1 MDAWGQ
7 TLFTIND
14 APVSGG
20 SILACLLI
28 LIVSFALAKW
38 AKSYVSRSSF
48 LEQQIG
54 SSTLYGIGRLLYY
67 VILVIGIYIAL
78 TTIGIDLTG
87 ITVVIGALGV
97 GVGFGLQSIFNNFV
111 AGIIVLFE
119 KKVCIN
125 DTVQLDSGEVGVVS
139 EINIR
144 CTLIRTN
151 DDRVVIIPNTELVS
165 KKVIKITPQTQI

>member
-97 GVGFGLQSIFNNFV
+97 GVGFGLQSICNNFV

>member
-1 MDAWGQ
+1 MDAWNQ
-7 TLFTIND
+7 TIFTINET
-14 APVSGG
+14 PVSG
-20 SILACLLI
+20 INMLACLLI
-28 LIVSFALAKW
+28 LVVSFALARW
-38 AKSYVSRSSF
+38 AKRYISRSSF
-48 LEQQIG
+48 LEQQLG
-54 SSTLYGIGRLLYY
+54 ASTLYGIGRLLYY

-87 ITVVIGALGV
+87 ITVVVGALGV

-125 DTVQLDSGEVGVVS
+125 DTVQLESGEVGVVS

-144 CTLIRTN
+144 CTLIRTP
-151 DDRVVIIPNTELVS
+151 DDREVIIPNTELVS
-165 KKVIKITPQTQI
+165 KKVIKISSQAQI

>member
-7 TLFTIND
+7 TLFIIND
-14 APVSGG
+14 TPVSGV

-38 AKSYVSRSSF
+38 AKRYVSQSSF
-48 LEQQIG
+48 LGQQIG
-54 SSTLYGIGRLLYY
+54 SSTLYGVGRLLYY
-67 VILVIGIYIAL
+67 VILVIGVYVAL

-87 ITVVIGALGV
+87 IAVVVGALGV
-97 GVGFGLQSIFNNFV
+97 GVGFGLQTIFNNFV
-111 AGIIVLFE
+111 AGIIVLLE

-125 DTVQLDSGEVGVVS
+125 DTVQLESGEVGVVS

-151 DDRVVIIPNTELVS
+151 DDREVIIPNTELVS
-165 KKVIKITPQTQI
+165 KKVIKMTPET

>member
-7 TLFTIND
+7 TLFTINET
-14 APVSGG
+14 PVSGV

-38 AKSYVSRSSF
+38 AKRYVSRSSF
-48 LEQQIG
+48 LKQQIG
-54 SSTLYGIGRLLYY
+54 SSTLYGVGRLLYY
-67 VILVIGIYIAL
+67 VILVIGIYVAL

-87 ITVVIGALGV
+87 ITVVVGALGV

-125 DTVQLDSGEVGVVS
+125 NMLQPESPLLP
-139 EINIR
+139 R
-144 CTLIRTN
+144 CQPER
-151 DDRVVIIPNTELVS
+151 
-165 KKVIKITPQTQI
+165 

>member
-1 MDAWGQ
+1 MDAWNQ
-7 TLFTIND
+7 TIFTINET
-14 APVSGG
+14 PVSGIN
-20 SILACLLI
+20 ILACLLI
-28 LIVSFALAKW
+28 LVVSFALAKW
-38 AKSYVSRSSF
+38 AKRYISRSSF
-48 LEQQIG
+48 LEQQLG
-54 SSTLYGIGRLLYY
+54 ASTLYGIGRLLYY

-87 ITVVIGALGV
+87 ITVVVGALGV

-125 DTVQLDSGEVGVVS
+125 DTVQLESGEVGVVS

-144 CTLIRTN
+144 CTLIRTP
-151 DDRVVIIPNTELVS
+151 DDREVIIPNTELVS
-165 KKVIKITPQTQI
+165 KKVIKISPQAQI

>member
-1 MDAWGQ
+1 MDSWGY
-7 TLFTIND
+7 TLFTIHET
-14 APVSGG
+14 PVSVV
-20 SILACLLI
+20 SLLACLFI
-28 LIVSFALAKW
+28 LVISFALAKGV
-38 AKSYVSRSSF
+38 KRYVSRLPF
-48 LEQQIG
+48 LEQQVNP
-54 SSTLYGIGRLLYY
+54 STLYGVGRLSYY

-87 ITVVIGALGV
+87 ITVVVGALGV

-125 DTVQLDSGEVGVVS
+125 DTVQLESGEVGVVS

-151 DDRVVIIPNTELVS
+151 DDREVIIPNTELVS

>member
-1 MDAWGQ
+1 
-7 TLFTIND
+7 
-14 APVSGG
+14 
-20 SILACLLI
+20 
-28 LIVSFALAKW
+28 
-38 AKSYVSRSSF
+38 
-48 LEQQIG
+48 
-54 SSTLYGIGRLLYY
+54 
-67 VILVIGIYIAL
+67 VILVIGTYIAL

-87 ITVVIGALGV
+87 ITVVVGALGV

-125 DTVQLDSGEVGVVS
+125 DTVQLESGEVGVVS

-151 DDRVVIIPNTELVS
+151 DDREVIIPNTELVS
-165 KKVIKITPQTQI
+165 KKVIKITPET

>member
-7 TLFTIND
+7 TLFTINET
-14 APVSGG
+14 PVSGV

-28 LIVSFALAKW
+28 LLVSFALAKW
-38 AKSYVSRSSF
+38 AKRYVSSSSF
-48 LEQQIG
+48 LKQQIG
-54 SSTLYGIGRLLYY
+54 SSTLYGVGRLLYY
-67 VILVIGIYIAL
+67 VILVIGIYVAL

-87 ITVVIGALGV
+87 IAVVVGALGV

-125 DTVQLDSGEVGVVS
+125 DTVQLESGEVGVV
-139 EINIR
+139 
-144 CTLIRTN
+144 
-151 DDRVVIIPNTELVS
+151 
-165 KKVIKITPQTQI
+165 

>member
-1 MDAWGQ
+1 MDALGP

-14 APVSGG
+14 TPVSGG

-38 AKSYVSRSSF
+38 AKRYVSRSSF

-54 SSTLYGIGRLLYY
+54 SSTLYGVGRLLYY
-67 VILVIGIYIAL
+67 VILVIGIYVAL

-87 ITVVIGALGV
+87 ITIVISALGV

-111 AGIIVLFE
+111 AGIIVLLE

-144 CTLIRTN
+144 CTLIRTD
-151 DDRVVIIPNTELVS
+151 DDREVIIPNTELVS
-165 KKVIKITPQTQI
+165 KKVIKITPQA

>member
-14 APVSGG
+14 APISGG
-20 SILACLLI
+20 SILTCLLI

-165 KKVIKITPQTQI
+165 KKVIKITPQAQI

>member
-38 AKSYVSRSSF
+38 AKRYVSRSSF

-54 SSTLYGIGRLLYY
+54 SSTLYGVGRLLYY

-87 ITVVIGALGV
+87 ITIVISALGV
-97 GVGFGLQSIFNNFV
+97 GVGFGLQSICNNFV

-144 CTLIRTN
+144 CTLIRTD
-151 DDRVVIIPNTELVS
+151 DDREVIIPNTELVS
-165 KKVIKITPQTQI
+165 KKVIKITPQA

>member
-14 APVSGG
+14 TPVSGG

-38 AKSYVSRSSF
+38 AKRYVSKSSF

-54 SSTLYGIGRLLYY
+54 SSTLYGVGRLLYY
-67 VILVIGIYIAL
+67 VILVIGIYVAL

-87 ITVVIGALGV
+87 ITIVISALGV

-111 AGIIVLFE
+111 AGIIVLLE

-144 CTLIRTN
+144 CTLIRTD
-151 DDRVVIIPNTELVS
+151 DDREVIIPNTELVS
-165 KKVIKITPQTQI
+165 KKVIKITPQA